1 MSKEIEFLINKM
13 KLLET
18 TEKIKP
24 ITVETK
30 IHPLIAATKEL
41 CYEGVISNVDKE
53 LVYEHERLVHDM
65 IESSPDTLKGSFT
78 DDLNE
83 SKEWLCKLLANGL
96 KGKNAGTIHVLGSWY
111 GNIGVFLEKYNIKFD
126 KLVLVETD
134 EEKLLA
140 SRELLDK
147 INDEGKLVLIHQNAD
162 DVVYETP
169 GIVINTSCNET
180 GPEFLNN
187 VPKGMLCLLQAR
199 NSISSTEA
207 STNTLEEFV
216 EKFPLEKIIY
226 QKEKTLYDP
235 ETTYE
240 RFMIIGKASG
250 SLNEARMSPKAYRQ
264 AIETGASEGV
274 LVGYEFEI
282 CVPNKNY
289 QTAMDEK
296 SLLQA
301 IFKHEAVLGAITISE
316 TNDSAAGEFT
326 PDTLDGLMIPIN
338 NPNVASFTESNEQYD
353 LIGFGLPFAVKKF
366 YPNKTTTHIENNIFD
381 YFDFPSINYMIR
393 ILESIYGRKFG
404 KSYFKELLLDKYE
417 YKFASKYVKPLIEKT
432 MGADTI
438 VFSDYHEK
446 EKNMTSW
453 YIEPDSSIK
462 PKENDAGVEV
472 VSPPLPAKQSITDL
486 KKFFKLAKEQN
497 FYTGK
502 KHSTGLHINVSIP
515 KEIDALKLAV
525 FLGDQYVLKQFDRE
539 NNDFAISVITSLKD
553 YEPYPYQTTKTG
565 HKLNQQILRNT
576 IDSITD
582 DHYASISIENSKYIS
597 FRHVGGDYLT
607 EEQDILNTVGRFVRA
622 MIIASDPNIYRDEYL
637 KKLTKLFELPK
648 KPGQEPSDLE
658 IIRTTLNDIRKNGLP
673 IIKVG
678 VVSITKIESST
689 FLRNLINN
697 NMPVVPSAVLL
708 SGTLDYTTD
717 TAFNFVMSKPNL
729 PMLSPVPQMKA
740 NKDKVFNYY
749 SEYLPKLDDWALR
762 KLLEKKGIDI
772 FYSSP
777 GKLYIVRYVVDF
789 LPPTDPRTQRYYN
802 EYLKKYYKEI
812 KFNRELMSGQVKM
825 QTDESLGLG
834 YPGTYEQ
841 EYNKFKSKSQKRN
854 VAMTNEALDS
864 SYDYQ
869 ISPDGRY
876 HFITDN
882 NIKYRVTIIPTSMD
896 KPHKSVEVL
905 FSSEKI
911 GGMGWS
917 TTITGTGDSYK
928 VLGTVA
934 KIVKDYAEHNKPN
947 SIYFSASV
955 SEPSRIKLY
964 DRLSNMVSRALP
976 DYYNEKPHRL
986 VGSTYYIFKR
996 KENINEALDS
1006 SYPYEGNANN
1016 GRYHFETEDDVQY
1029 KVYFGGQDLVEI
1041 SFSAILPGEEDNS
1054 SPKTTITGTGNSRKI
1069 FGTVVKIVQDYLEH
1083 HEPNSLYFT
1092 ADSDE
1097 PSRVK
1102 LYNTM
1107 ISQVDKALP
1116 NYYSSGTVDLGTG
1129 VAYMLKRKDTNL
1141 TEAGQAPIYYF
1152 AYGMLTDPQIMHG
1165 VDMVGPAEL
1174 KNFEYQMYRYAN
1186 VAPKAG
1192 STVEGVLWEIDRD
1205 FLSYLDQIEGYPQLY
1220 DRRTYPVYV
1229 DGQKYVAE
1237 VYVMT
1242 PATIN
1247 HMKGSTPDGEY
1258 LRSIVSGYRNAGI
1271 STDQLKNSL
1280 RKK

>member
-1 MSKEIEFLINKM
+1 MSTEIEFLINKM

-18 TEKIKP
+18 TEPTKI

-41 CYEGVISNVDKE
+41 CYEGVISNIGKE
-53 LVYEHERLVHDM
+53 LEREREQITHD
-65 IESSPDTLKGSFT
+65 
-78 DDLNE
+78 
-83 SKEWLCKLLANGL
+83 
-96 KGKNAGTIHVLGSWY
+96 
-111 GNIGVFLEKYNIKFD
+111 
-126 KLVLVETD
+126 
-134 EEKLLA
+134 
-140 SRELLDK
+140 
-147 INDEGKLVLIHQNAD
+147 
-162 DVVYETP
+162 
-169 GIVINTSCNET
+169 
-180 GPEFLNN
+180 
-187 VPKGMLCLLQAR
+187 
-199 NSISSTEA
+199 
-207 STNTLEEFV
+207 
-216 EKFPLEKIIY
+216 II
-226 QKEKTLYDP
+226 
-235 ETTYE
+235 
-240 RFMIIGKASG
+240 
-250 SLNEARMSPKAYRQ
+250 EARMSPKAYRQ
-264 AIETGASEGV
+264 AIATGESEGV

-289 QTAMDEK
+289 QKAMDKK

-301 IFKHEAVLGAITISE
+301 IFKHESVLGAITIDE
-316 TNDSAAGEFT
+316 TDDIAAGELT

-338 NPNVASFTESNEQYD
+338 NPNLASFAEANDQYD
-353 LIGFGLPFAVKKF
+353 LIGFGLPFTVKKF
-366 YPNKTTTHIENNIFD
+366 YPNKTTTHIENNIFE
-381 YFDFPSINYMIR
+381 YFDFPSIDRMIKV
-393 ILESIYGRKFG
+393 LEMMYGRRFD
-404 KSYFKELLLDKYE
+404 KSYFKELELNNYE
-417 YKFASKYVKPLIEKT
+417 YKFASNYVKPLIEKT
-432 MGADTI
+432 MSADTI
-438 VFSDYHEK
+438 VFSDYHQK

-453 YIEPDSSIK
+453 YIEPDSSIM
-462 PKENDAGVEV
+462 PNGNDAGVEV

-486 KKFFKLAKEQN
+486 KKFFELARQEN
-497 FYTGK
+497 WYASK
-502 KHSTGLHINVSIP
+502 KNKTGLHINVSIP

-539 NNDFAISVITSLKD
+539 NNDYAISVIQSLKD
-553 YEPYPYQTTKTG
+553 YEPYPYQTTKNG
-565 HKLNQQILRNT
+565 YQLNQQILQNT

-582 DHYASISIENSKYIS
+582 DHYASISIENSKYVS

-622 MIIASDPNIYRDEYL
+622 MIIASDPNMYRDEYL
-637 KKLTKLFELPK
+637 KKLTKLFALPK
-648 KPGQEPSDLE
+648 KPGTEPSDLE
-658 IIRTTLNDIRKNGLP
+658 IVRTTLNDIRKNGLP
-673 IIKVG
+673 IVKVG
-678 VVSITKIESST
+678 VVSITEIESST

-708 SGTLDYTTD
+708 SGTVDTTD

-762 KLLEKKGIDI
+762 KILEKKGIDT

-777 GKLYIVRYVVDF
+777 GRPYIVRYLVDF

-812 KFNRELMSGQVKM
+812 KFNRDLMSGKVKM

-841 EYNKFKSKSQKRN
+841 EYSKFKSKGQQRN

-864 SYDYQ
+864 AYEYRPGKNPGNFYFNTDDGQEYKVEISPSGGVVFYARGQGDEHKLGITGKGDSRKIFGTVINIVKDYVNKNNPKKIYFLADNSEPSRVKLYKAFSDRVGQVLPNYTPLKPINTGYATEFMLQRKDIGKVASTISSAIRWAHKRKDTELTEALDSSYDYQ
-869 ISPDGRY
+869 VGPDGRY
-876 HFITDN
+876 YFVSDK
-882 NIKYRVTIIPTSMD
+882 NIKYRVTLVSSKLDTER
-896 KPHKSVEVL
+896 KSVEVL
-905 FSSEKI
+905 FSSERVSKP
-911 GGMGWS
+911 GY
-917 TTITGTGDSYK
+917 TTKLTGTGDSYA
-928 VLGTVA
+928 VMGTIV
-934 KIVKDYAEHNKPN
+934 KIVKDYVENNTPENIH
-947 SIYFSASV
+947 FSAISE
-955 SEPSRIKLY
+955 EPSRIKLY
-964 DRLSNMVSRALP
+964 DRLSNMVARALP
-976 DYYNEKPHRL
+976 DYTSEPPQRL
-986 VGSTYYIFKR
+986 AGETRYTLRR
-996 KENINEALDS
+996 KENISEALDS
-1006 SYPYEGNANN
+1006 SYPYEGNAND
-1016 GRYHFETEDDVQY
+1016 GRYHFETEDGVLY
-1029 KVYFGGQDLVEI
+1029 KVYLQGKDLVGI
-1041 SFSAILPGEEDNS
+1041 AFSALLPGDEEDK
-1054 SPKTTITGTGNSRKI
+1054 SPGKTTITGTGNSRKI
-1069 FGTVVKIVQDYLEH
+1069 FGTVVKIVQDYVDTH
-1083 HEPNSLYFT
+1083 KPKVLYFT
-1092 ADSDE
+1092 AHE

-1107 ISQVDKALP
+1107 ISQADKALP
-1116 NYYSSGTVDLGTG
+1116 DYYASKPIELGPG
-1129 VAYMLKRKDTNL
+1129 AAYMLKRKDTNL

-1174 KNFEYQMYRYAN
+1174 KNFEYQMHRYAN
-1186 VAPKAG
+1186 VAPKGG
-1192 STVEGVLWEIDRD
+1192 SSVQGVLWEIDRD